1 MTNGMPL
8 ISTVHDPNHPQG
20 GLGAALG
27 SDAALQAHAS
37 AEQALQGARDV
48 RPDLVIAF
56 PGLPGFDA
64 AAFTR
69 DLGAVAGCGDVPVL
83 LAGGDEDA
91 AAIAARAWRLLW
103 RHANEEATAAGHL
116 LAQVVDAVP
125 VLLSVCNAEGRF
137 VLVNALHARLAG
149 THPAGIAGLGMA
161 DAFGEAY
168 EARHLPLDRLVL
180 RTGNPLPGFE
190 EEITDRNGMS
200 RVLLTTK
207 TPFRSASA
215 EACVLTTSLDI
226 TERRRAE
233 ARLTQLA
240 SHDAL
245 TGLPNRVLL
254 RSRLERRLEVPRP
267 RSTSAVLFLDLDF
280 FKLANDQIGH
290 ENGDLLLREVARRL
304 EQAVAPGDLVARL
317 GGDEFAILQSIPL
330 PGAGGPDFA
339 MLTEGARSAGLAQQL
354 LQLVETPF
362 LCGDEAVH
370 VTCSI
375 GIALHPQDGLTADE
389 LLRSAE
395 LAMHG
400 AKADGRAC
408 WRLCVPNLSEQADQA
423 ARLRM
428 DLREA
433 LERGEFVVHYQP
445 QVALATGHIAGVEAL
460 LRWNRPGVGLL
471 RPGEFLQGAL
481 EAGLTE
487 AIDRWVLQ
495 QACQDA
501 ADWQASGLP
510 RIRLGINLSP
520 RILDSGQALDLVTE
534 TLASTGLDPTLLELE
549 LTEGDLVEDLDAAAA
564 MLGSLR
570 QLGVAVA
577 IDDFGMGY
585 SSLNYVKSFP
595 VDRLKIDQ
603 SFVRDLETESQDATI
618 VHAIIT
624 LGHSLGLSI
633 VAEGVETVGQLT
645 MLMSDG
651 CDEIQGYYFSEPLP
665 RGKLEEILRREQ
677 ALARPLTMPSALA

>member
-1 MTNGMPL
+1 MPL
-8 ISTVHDPNHPQG
+8 IACVDDPGLPQG
-20 GLGAALG
+20 ALAAALG
-27 SDAALQAHAS
+27 SDVALQAYAS
-37 AEQALQGARDV
+37 AQLALQELALQALQGTA
-48 RPDLVIAF
+48 PDLVIAGDD
-56 PGLPGFDA
+56 PARFDA
-64 AAFTR
+64 ASFTR
-69 DLGAVAGCGDVPVL
+69 DLVAIAGCHDVPVL
-83 LAGGDEDA
+83 LAA
-91 AAIAARAWRLLW
+91 AAEDPSTIAARAWRLLW
-103 RHANEEATAAGHL
+103 ARAQATAAAAAHALG
-116 LAQVVDAVP
+116 QVIDAVP
-125 VLLSVCNAEGRF
+125 VLLSACDADGH
-137 VLVNALHARLAG
+137 LVMVNSLFARVAG
-149 THPAGIAGLGMA
+149 THPAALSGMRMA
-161 DAFGEAY
+161 DTFGEAY
-168 EARHLPLDRLVL
+168 ENRHLPLDGLVL
-180 RTGNPLPGFE
+180 RTGNALPGFE
-190 EEITDRNGMS
+190 EEITDRNGTS
-200 RVLLTTK
+200 RILLTTK
-207 TPFRSASA
+207 APYRQDGR
-215 EACVLTTSLDI
+215 ACVLTTSLDI

-233 ARLTQLA
+233 ARLAQLA

-254 RSRLERRLEVPRP
+254 RSRLARRLEMPRA
-267 RSTSAVLFLDLDF
+267 RSSSAVLFIDLDF

-290 ENGDLLLREVARRL
+290 ENGDLLLLEVARRL

-317 GGDEFAILQSIPL
+317 AGDEFAILQSIPL
-330 PGAGGPDFA
+330 PAGGADLA
-339 MLTEGARSAGLAQQL
+339 LQTESGRSTGLAQQV
-354 LQLVETPF
+354 LQLIETPF
-362 LCGDEAVH
+362 QCGEEAVH
-370 VTCSI
+370 ITCSI
-375 GIALHPQDGLTADE
+375 GIALHPQDGMTADE

-400 AKADGRAC
+400 AKADGRSC

-423 ARLRM
+423 ARLRT

-481 EAGLTE
+481 EAGLTD

-501 ADWQASGLP
+501 ADWQAAGLP

-534 TLASTGLDPTLLELE
+534 TLAMTGLDATLLELE
-549 LTEGDLVEDLDAAAA
+549 LTEGDLVENLEAAAA

-570 QLGVAVA
+570 QLGVAIA

-603 SFVRDLETESQDATI
+603 SFVRDLETEGQDATI
-618 VHAIIT
+618 VHAIIA

-645 MLMSDG
+645 LLMGDG

-665 RGKLEEILRREQ
+665 RDELEQILKREQ
-677 ALARPLTMPSALA
+677 ALSGPLSIPAVSA

>member
-1 MTNGMPL
+1 MPL
-8 ISTVHDPNHPQG
+8 IAILDDPGRPLQERF
-20 GLGAALG
+20 GLAVGPEVV
-27 SDAALQAHAS
+27 LQAFTSEPELRHGLA
-37 AEQALQGARDV
+37 GI
-48 RPDLVIAF
+48 PDLVIAA
-56 PGLPGFDA
+56 PGLAGFDA
-64 AAFTR
+64 AAFAR
-69 DLGAVAGCGDVPVL
+69 DLAGMPGCGDVPLL
-83 LAGGDEDA
+83 LAGAGEEPA
-91 AAIAARAWRLLW
+91 GIAARAWRLLW
-103 RHANEEATAAGHL
+103 SRTRGAAAAGEHA
-116 LAQVVDAVP
+116 LAQLVDAVP
-125 VLLSVCNAEGRF
+125 VLLSVCDADGRF
-137 VLVNALHARLAG
+137 VLVNALYGRVAA
-149 THPAGIAGLGMA
+149 THPGGMVGLRMA

-168 EARHLPLDRLVL
+168 EQRHLTLDGLVL
-180 RTGNPLPGFE
+180 RTGNALPGFE
-190 EEITDRNGMS
+190 EEITDRNGVT

-207 TPFRSASA
+207 TPFRGSGGQPG
-215 EACVLTTSLDI
+215 VLTTSLDI

-233 ARLTQLA
+233 TRLAQLA

-304 EQAVAPGDLVARL
+304 ERAVAPGDLVARL
-317 GGDEFAILQSIPL
+317 AGDEFAILQSIPL
-330 PGAGGPDFA
+330 ATAAAADLA
-339 MLTEGARSAGLAQQL
+339 TQTESLRSTGLAQQV
-354 LQLVETPF
+354 LQLIETPF
-362 LCGDEAVH
+362 QCGEEAVH
-370 VTCSI
+370 ITCSI
-375 GIALHPQDGLTADE
+375 GIALHPQDGVTADE

-423 ARLRM
+423 ARLRA

-460 LRWNRPGVGLL
+460 LRWNRPGSGLL

-481 EAGLTE
+481 EAGLLDS
-487 AIDRWVLQ
+487 IDRWVLH

-501 ADWQASGLP
+501 ADWQALGLP

-534 TLASTGLDPTLLELE
+534 TLAMTGLDATLLELE
-549 LTEGDLVEDLDAAAA
+549 LTEGDLVEDLDAAAG
-564 MLGSLR
+564 MLASLR
-570 QLGVAVA
+570 QLGVAIA

-665 RGKLEEILRREQ
+665 RGELEEILRREQ
-677 ALARPLTMPSALA
+677 ALAGPLAMPAALA